1 MAMNQRLMRPTASGF
16 NPKSIGGL
24 LVWLD
29 AANYNASTGSWTD
42 SSGNNRTFSQGVAN
56 NRPIIS
62 AATQNGRSLVEFDG
76 TNDQLQNATNFL
88 QIASCTLFAA
98 FKRLGGTFGGIISS
112 SGGADRSPGILIDN
126 SQGII
131 RGYLNF
137 SSAGV
142 GVADTF
148 NIISG
153 TVDNGATVC
162 FINGTQ
168 TDSDAVSN
176 TLDTT
181 QATTSIGTYR
191 QAASNYFSGYIGEI
205 LAYNRVLTV
214 TERKSVE
221 KYLGRKF
228 NVTVA

>member
-1 MAMNQRLMRPTASGF
+1 MPMSPRTLRPRQTGF
-16 NPKSIGGL
+16 DPRSISGL

-29 AANYNASTGSWTD
+29 ASNYNALTGSWSD
-42 SSGNNRTFSQGVAN
+42 ASGNGRTFSQGVAN

-62 AATQNGRSLVEFDG
+62 ATTQNGRSLVEFDG

-98 FKRLGGTFGGIISS
+98 FRRLGGTFGGIISS
-112 SGGADRSPGILIDN
+112 SGGSDRSPGILIDN
-126 SQGII
+126 AQGVV

-142 GVADTF
+142 GIVDTF
-148 NIISG
+148 NITSG
-153 TVDNGATVC
+153 TVDNGTTVC

-176 TLDTT
+176 ALDTT
-181 QATTSIGTYR
+181 QTTTSIGTYR

-214 TERKSVE
+214 TELKSVE
-221 KYLGRKF
+221 NYLGRKF